1 MLSTNFSNTYS
12 WSRRCIVCPPSAS
25 QKSQMTL
32 KIEKVSDGRKTVIR
46 LSGRLRSVHLDEL
59 KAQLVGDWRRNE
71 MDLDGVT
78 LVDVEAVRFL
88 SAREDGGVELLLFFS
103 QVYQDLTI
111 RCLPGFLLVV
121 IFCFNEVSRKRN
133 RVRGIFARQAR
144 DNSDRAARVWSRQ
157 GGISH
162 ELG

>member
-1 MLSTNFSNTYS
+1 
-12 WSRRCIVCPPSAS
+12 
-25 QKSQMTL
+25 MTL
-32 KIEKVSDGRKTVIR
+32 KIEKVYDGRKNVIR
-46 LSGRLRSVHLDEL
+46 LSGRLRSEHWDEL
-59 KAQLVGDWRRNE
+59 QAQLVDDDWRRIE
-71 MDLDGVT
+71 TDLDGVT
-78 LVDVEAVRFL
+78 PVDVEAVRFR

-103 QVYQDLTI
+103 QVYQDLTF

-121 IFCFNEVSRKRN
+121 IFCFNEISRKRN

-157 GGISH
+157 GGIKH